1 MYAEPSISNTTP
13 VIPQLEVEVCLDVAH
28 DKVCEEVRQEHL
40 VEECEGLHPE
50 QLHRYHEGE
59 TRAAVASN
67 LGTGGQNLHPR
78 SWDNLGW
85 AEVEKLKQEIRQY
98 L

>member
-1 MYAEPSISNTTP
+1 M
-13 VIPQLEVEVCLDVAH
+13 EVCLDVAH

-67 LGTGGQNLHPR
+67 LGTGGQNLHPVLT
-78 SWDNLGW
+78 WDGQKSKNSNKRLDNTSNTVGPKNL
-85 AEVEKLKQEIRQY
+85 Y
-98 L
+98 